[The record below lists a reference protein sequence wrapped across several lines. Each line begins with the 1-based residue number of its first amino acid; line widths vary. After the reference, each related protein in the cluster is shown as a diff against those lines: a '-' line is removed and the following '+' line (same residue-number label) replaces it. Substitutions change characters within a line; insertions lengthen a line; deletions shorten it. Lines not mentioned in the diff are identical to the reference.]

1 MDIDALQIFLS
12 TTVVELAI
20 KVVAAIAFWVIGRWL
35 IGRVIHLMQMTMG
48 RNHVDPTL
56 TKYLGSIIAIAL
68 NIALVL
74 GILGYF
80 GIETTSFAA
89 MLAGAGVAIGAAWSG
104 LLGNFAAGAF
114 MLILRPFKVGD
125 FVSIGGVVGTVHE
138 LGLFGTTIVTPDNV
152 MTLIGNGKIF
162 GDTIQNFSVLPV
174 RRVERVA
181 QLANGVDPLDAIARL
196 KAAVALIPN
205 VSKDMPPE
213 VNLLDMKLEGP
224 QIAVRPYS
232 HTDHYWQVYFDT
244 NEAIVRVCQEAGWP
258 VPSALHQ
265 LKQL

>member
-1 MDIDALQIFLS
+1 MNIEAVQTFLGTTAIDVGL
-12 TTVVELAI
+12 
-20 KVVAAIAFWVIGRWL
+20 KVLAAIAFWVVGRWM
-35 IGRVIHLMQMTMG
+35 IGRVISLMQAAMN

-89 MLAGAGVAIGAAWSG
+89 LLAGAGVAIGAAWSG

-125 FVSIGGVVGTVHE
+125 FVSIAGTVGTVHE
-138 LGLFGTTIVTPDNV
+138 LGLFGTTLVTPDNV
-152 MTLIGNGKIF
+152 MTIVGNGKVF

-181 QLANGVDPLDAIARL
+181 QLANGVDPLDAIARF

-205 VSKDMPPE
+205 ISKEMPPE
-213 VNLLDMKLEGP
+213 VNLLDFKLEGP
-224 QIAVRPYS
+224 QIAVRPYT

-244 NEAIVRVCQEAGWP
+244 NEAIVKVCKEAGWP
-258 VPSALHQ
+258 VPAALHQ
-265 LKQL
+265 VRQL

>member
-1 MDIDALQIFLS
+1 MDFQPVQLFL
-12 TTVVELAI
+12 TTTLVDLAM
-20 KVVAAIAFWVIGRWL
+20 KVVGAIAFWVIGRWL
-35 IGRVIHLMQMTMG
+35 IGKVIGLMQAAMN

-56 TKYLGSIIAIAL
+56 TKYLGSIIVIAL

-74 GILGYF
+74 GILGFF
-80 GIETTSFAA
+80 GIQTTSFAA

-114 MLILRPFKVGD
+114 MLVLRPFKVGD
-125 FVSIGGVVGTVHE
+125 FVSVGGVVGTVRE
-138 LGLFGTTIVTPDNV
+138 LGLFGTVIVTPDNV
-152 MTLIGNGKIF
+152 NTIIGNGKIF

-181 QLANGVDPLDAIARL
+181 QLANGVDPIDAINRL

-205 VSKDMPPE
+205 ISTDMAPE
-213 VNLLDMKLEGP
+213 VNLLDLKLEGP
-224 QIAVRPYS
+224 QISVRPYC
-232 HTDHYWQVYFDT
+232 HTNHYWQVYFDT

-258 VPSALHQ
+258 APSALH
-265 LKQL
+265 LIKQG

>member
-1 MDIDALQIFLS
+1 
-12 TTVVELAI
+12 
-20 KVVAAIAFWVIGRWL
+20 
-35 IGRVIHLMQMTMG
+35 
-48 RNHVDPTL
+48 
-56 TKYLGSIIAIAL
+56 
-68 NIALVL
+68 
-74 GILGYF
+74 
-80 GIETTSFAA
+80 
-89 MLAGAGVAIGAAWSG
+89 
-104 LLGNFAAGAF
+104 

-196 KAAVALIPN
+196 RAAVA
-205 VSKDMPPE
+205 
-213 VNLLDMKLEGP
+213 
-224 QIAVRPYS
+224 Q
-232 HTDHYWQVYFDT
+232 
-244 NEAIVRVCQEAGWP
+244 AGWP

-265 LKQL
+265 IRQI